1 MLVVE
6 APDLAQKL
14 GRPAAEE
21 DCRRECWGSS
31 TMSTLPEVDAPW
43 ATQMSDQS
51 ATEEDCMGEHWP
63 ASPMGEDVRRQ
74 PPPPMEPGH
83 IWSRGC
89 GRGATRCS
97 CHCCEGQRW
106 WCRYRNHHGRHCH
119 GFRYCRAAVVGT
131 TGVMSGRRWS
141 SKVVAQHT
149 RGRCSR
155 GMVGWQTPRF
165 WE

>member
-1 MLVVE
+1 LSWCGRSGPAAAGSKSSSTVPTMLVVE

-74 PPPPMEPGH
+74 PPPPPHG
-83 IWSRGC
+83 
-89 GRGATRCS
+89 TRP
-97 CHCCEGQRW
+97 HLIQGLW
-106 WCRYRNHHGRHCH
+106 
-119 GFRYCRAAVVGT
+119 
-131 TGVMSGRRWS
+131 
-141 SKVVAQHT
+141 
-149 RGRCSR
+149 
-155 GMVGWQTPRF
+155 
-165 WE
+165 